1 MVHLY
6 TEYYLA
12 LNKTMTFSAMWME
25 LERTII
31 ILAEVKQ
38 MIESHSYVH
47 ISC

>member
-12 LNKTMTFSAMWME
+12 LNKTMTFSAMWMD

-31 ILAEVKQ
+31 ILTEVKQ
-38 MIESHSYVH
+38 MTESHSYVH